1 MANMKFQV
9 GDPVFLYTMI
19 DRIPGIIESAHQD
32 ENGYWVY
39 VIKISDT
46 MYANNVY
53 EHKIEIRTIFDPPKY
68 NRGDKVRF
76 IAGKN
81 EEYEG
86 YIEIVDH
93 YGTFEQAE
101 EPSYDILVKGN
112 PGCLYKH
119 IRESMVIGFSE

>member
-9 GDPVFLYTMI
+9 GDPVFFYTMI

-86 YIEIVDH
+86 YIEDTL
-93 YGTFEQAE
+93 YGACVRDAYFLWGKAGRKC
-101 EPSYDILVKGN
+101 SV
-112 PGCLYKH
+112 
-119 IRESMVIGFSE
+119 R

>member
-1 MANMKFQV
+1 MENMKFQV

-19 DRIPGIIESAHQD
+19 DRIPGVIENAEQD
-32 ENGYWVY
+32 ENGNWIY
-39 VIKISDT
+39 VIRISDT
-46 MYANNVY
+46 MYAKDVA
-53 EHKIEIRTIFDPPKY
+53 EQKIETRTILEAPKY

-76 IAGKN
+76 SAGKN

-86 YIEIVDH
+86 YIEIVDR

-119 IRESMVIGFSE
+119 IRESMVIGLSE

>member
-1 MANMKFQV
+1 MADMKFQV
-9 GDPVFLYTMI
+9 GDPVFFYTMI
-19 DRIPGIIESAHQD
+19 DRIPGIIESAQQN

-39 VIKISDT
+39 VIRISDT

-53 EHKIEIRTIFDPPKY
+53 EHKIETRKILDAPKY
-68 NRGDKVRF
+68 KRGDMVRF
-76 IAGKN
+76 DAGKN
-81 EEYEG
+81 KKYEG
-86 YIEIVDH
+86 CIKIVDP

-119 IRESMVIGFSE
+119 VRESKVIGLSE